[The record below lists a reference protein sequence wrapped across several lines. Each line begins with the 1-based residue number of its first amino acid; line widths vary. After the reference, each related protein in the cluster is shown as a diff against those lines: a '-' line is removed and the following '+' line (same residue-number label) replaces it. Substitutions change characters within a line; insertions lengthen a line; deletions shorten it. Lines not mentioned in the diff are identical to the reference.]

1 MMNVQDIDENSFAEV
16 LAKNKMVLVDFWAA
30 WCGPC
35 RNFALTYNV
44 VAEQLPE
51 IKFTKVNIDENHKLA
66 TEFNIRSIP
75 HLMIFRGQ
83 EVVYSQPGAL
93 NTKQLIDLIK
103 KTQLLDSESGEIKN

>member
-1 MMNVQDIDENSFAEV
+1 MTVQNIDESSFAQV
-16 LAKNKMVLVDFWAA
+16 LADNKIVLVDFWAA

-35 RNFALTYNV
+35 RNFALTYNA
-44 VAEQLPE
+44 VAEQFPE
-51 IKFTKVNIDENHKLA
+51 IKFTKVNIDDNHELA

-75 HLMIFRGQ
+75 HLMIFRGN

-103 KTQLLDSESGEIKN
+103 NPPLFDNESGKN